1 MATDTKLN
9 IEYVSINS
17 IQPYEK
23 NARTHGKADVKSIA
37 ESIREF
43 GFKDPI
49 GIWHDT
55 IVEGHGRLLAAKELG
70 MEMVPIIR
78 LDDLTDEQRKAYA
91 LAHNKT
97 AELSSWDQELLEEQL
112 KQLSEIDMSL
122 FGFDMSA
129 LGFEEGEAQD
139 DGFVAVPP
147 TQAQSGLGDI
157 FKLGG
162 ALRYVRRLHGSGDH
176 RKVDARAAGRSS
188 CHRSTL
194 QCGLYRKDQ
203 RCAQDRERQER

>member
-1 MATDTKLN
+1 MASDTKLN
-9 IEYVSINS
+9 IEYVSIDS
-17 IQPYEK
+17 IQPYEQ
-23 NARTHGKADVKSIA
+23 NARSHGKADVRSIA

-55 IVEGHGRLLAAKELG
+55 IVEGHGRLMAAKELG

-97 AELSSWDQELLEEQL
+97 AELSSWDQEILEQQL
-112 KQLSEIDMSL
+112 KDLSQFDMSL
-122 FGFDMSA
+122 FGFDLA
-129 LGFEEGEAQD
+129 GLGIEEGEAED
-139 DGFVAVPP
+139 DGFIAVPP
-147 TQAQSGLGDI
+147 TQAQSAIGDF

-162 ALRYVRRLHGSGDH
+162 TTSYAATPRIRRSYQGSCRGS
-176 RKVDARAAGRSS
+176 R
-188 CHRSTL
+188 L
-194 QCGLYRKDQ
+194 IF
-203 RCAQDRERQER
+203 

>member
-9 IEYVSINS
+9 IEYVSIDS

-70 MEMVPIIR
+70 MEKVPIIR

-162 ALRYVRRLHGSGDH
+162 ALRYVWRLHRSRDH
-176 RKVDARAAGRSS
+176 REVDARAAGRSP
-188 CHRSTL
+188 CHRSAL
-194 QCGLYRKDQ
+194 QCRSRDGRIS
-203 RCAQDRERQER
+203 RRSA

>member
-1 MATDTKLN
+1 MAADTKLN
-9 IEYVSINS
+9 IEYVSIDS
-17 IQPYEK
+17 IQPYEQ
-23 NARTHGKADVKSIA
+23 NARSHGKDDVKAIV

-55 IVEGHGRLLAAKELG
+55 IVEGHGRLMAAKELG

-97 AELSSWDQELLEEQL
+97 AELSSWNFDVLTAEL
-112 KQLSEIDMSL
+112 KDMADIDMSK

-129 LGFEEGEAQD
+129 FKTEEAEVVDVETPDPPKIPKSKNGDVWILGAHRVMCGDATNPD
-139 DGFVAVPP
+139 DMRI
-147 TQAQSGLGDI
+147 L
-157 FKLGG
+157 LGG
-162 ALRYVRRLHGSGDH
+162 
-176 RKVDARAAGRSS
+176 
-188 CHRSTL
+188 
-194 QCGLYRKDQ
+194 
-203 RCAQDRERQER
+203 